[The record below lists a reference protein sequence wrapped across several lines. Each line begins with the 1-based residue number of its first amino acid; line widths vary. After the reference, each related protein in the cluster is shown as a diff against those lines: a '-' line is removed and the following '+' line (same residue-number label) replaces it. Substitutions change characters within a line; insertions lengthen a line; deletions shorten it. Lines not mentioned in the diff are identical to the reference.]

1 MNSTVIEN
9 AAFPHILV
17 GKGRKAIDITGPCL
31 SESWEGPGRC
41 PPLQSRDI
49 GPAVG
54 ADDHKAVPLV
64 GMVKREV
71 STPSLSS
78 S

>member
-31 SESWEGPGRC
+31 SESWEGPGR
-41 PPLQSRDI
+41 
-49 GPAVG
+49 
-54 ADDHKAVPLV
+54 
-64 GMVKREV
+64 M
-71 STPSLSS
+71 PSATEPGYRSCGWR
-78 S
+78 